1 MFLDIKINRY
11 RQQPIHLIPRPTNDN
26 NNKKNPTFHIM
37 YIEIQIQYIF
47 TQFNIPR
54 THRQYIV
61 LYNFFSYPP
70 LSILS
75 WGKFIYLDI
84 YLFCRQQCW
93 ACCCYCWYRKCYA
106 FFLTLLYSC
115 HHHDPSHHLILHT
128 QYVLISSSL
137 LYLYVQRW
145 MMIEPLLLSYRQQN
159 GIICVV

>member
-61 LYNFFSYPP
+61 LYNFFH
-70 LSILS
+70 ILPFLYS
-75 WGKFIYLDI
+75 LGANLFIQIFIYFVGNSVGHVVVTVGIGNAML
-84 YLFCRQQCW
+84 
-93 ACCCYCWYRKCYA
+93 
-106 FFLTLLYSC
+106 FFLHCFIHVIIMILHIISFYTLSTYSFLHLYS
-115 HHHDPSHHLILHT
+115 
-128 QYVLISSSL
+128 
-137 LYLYVQRW
+137 
-145 MMIEPLLLSYRQQN
+145 
-159 GIICVV
+159 ICMCNDG